1 MTFKDLQAVNEKLA
15 SMNIKGKD
23 YVLVNERVKA
33 FRQLYPEGTIQTEL
47 IYDNDG
53 VCTFKATVSVADLV
67 LATGYAQE
75 KESSSYINKTS
86 YIENCETSAVGR
98 ALGFLGIGI
107 DTSIASAE
115 EVETAVRN
123 QGGLSDNMMITLRK
137 VLKEHG
143 YSEDEVCQHFKV
155 ESIRDLSV
163 PQFKKLMDSMGE
175 GK

>member
-33 FRQLYPEGTIQTEL
+33 FRQLYPEGTIKTVLLKDE
-47 IYDNDG
+47 NG
-53 VCTFKATVSVADLV
+53 VCTFRAEIYDGDKL
-67 LATGYAQE
+67 LATGHAQE
-75 KESSSYINKTS
+75 KETSSYINKLS
-86 YIENCETSAVGR
+86 FIENGETSAVGR
-98 ALGFLGIGI
+98 ALGFIGVGI

-123 QGGLSDNMMITLRK
+123 QGGLSDNMMVTLRK
-137 VLKEHG
+137 VLKDHG
-143 YSEDEVCQHFKV
+143 YSEEEVCQHFKV

>member
-1 MTFKDLQAVNEKLA
+1 MTFKELQAVNATLGTLDV
-15 SMNIKGKD
+15 KGKA
-23 YVLVNERVKA
+23 YVQVNERVKA

-47 IYDNDG
+47 ISDSDG
-53 VCTFKATVSVADLV
+53 VCTFKATVLVADLV

-123 QGGLSDNMMITLRK
+123 QGGLSDNMVATLRK
-137 VLKEHG
+137 VLKDHG
-143 YSEDEVCQHFKV
+143 HTEEKVCNHFKV
-155 ESIRDLSV
+155 DSIRDLSV